1 MNLKNVSEF
10 LNEEK
15 QLFINGQWVNPQST
29 QLLDVINPANEEIIT
44 QIAIGNEEDLNNAV
58 KAAKNSFETWS
69 VSSVEERLTLLN
81 KLKEI
86 YQRRFDEMTVAIT
99 TEMGCPKDFSSDV
112 QTQSGLDHLNDFIEQ
127 LKNFDFENKFNEKSN
142 NYITHE
148 PIGVCG

>member
-1 MNLKNVSEF
+1 MKKEILKNNPMNNQNNQKF
-10 LNEEK
+10 Y
-15 QLFINGQWVNPQST
+15 INGQWVNPHST

-86 YQRRFDEMTVAIT
+86 YQKRFDEMTVAIT
-99 TEMGCPKDFSSDV
+99 QRWVV
-112 QTQSGLDHLNDFIEQ
+112 QKIFHQMCKHNLVLI
-127 LKNFDFENKFNEKSN
+127 
-142 NYITHE
+142 I
-148 PIGVCG
+148 